1 MQWGGT
7 LVSFGAPA
15 IVLFVTTRVAIPSVS
30 RQLGL
35 PPLVWFLAFGAFY
48 VLVPLL
54 VIALLRLRAESLEEV
69 AVWRERLRF
78 RPLNAADW
86 KWVAGAIALS
96 AVSSLL
102 LVSLLRLAGVRE
114 IVPSFLANSGEQ
126 ALVPR
131 DLAIAWGCFGALSVA
146 AQEILW
152 RGVYLPRQEQVLGE
166 RAWMANA
173 AGWGLF
179 LLPLG
184 WPLLLIVL
192 PVILAVPLTAK
203 RRQNASVGVAVHAGA
218 LFAALVLSWLFLQM

>member
-1 MQWGGT
+1 MSWGGT

-35 PPLVWFLAFGAFY
+35 PPIVWFLAFGALY

-54 VIALLRLRAESLEEV
+54 VIALLRLRAEALEEV

-78 RPLNAADW
+78 RALRATDW
-86 KWVAGAIALS
+86 KWIFGSVALS
-96 AVSSLL
+96 GSATMLA
-102 LVSLLRLAGVRE
+102 VSLLRFAGVGE
-114 IVPSFLANSGEQ
+114 IVPGFLANSGEH
-126 ALVPR
+126 ALAPR
-131 DLAIAWGCFGALSVA
+131 DLAMSWLCFCALSVA

-152 RGVYLPRQEQVLGE
+152 RGVYLPRQEQAFGE

-179 LLPLG
+179 HLALG
-184 WPLLLIVL
+184 W
-192 PVILAVPLTAK
+192 T
-203 RRQNASVGVAVHAGA
+203 
-218 LFAALVLSWLFLQM
+218 LFAALLPMLIAVPFVAQRRENALAAAIVHASALTLALLQLGL